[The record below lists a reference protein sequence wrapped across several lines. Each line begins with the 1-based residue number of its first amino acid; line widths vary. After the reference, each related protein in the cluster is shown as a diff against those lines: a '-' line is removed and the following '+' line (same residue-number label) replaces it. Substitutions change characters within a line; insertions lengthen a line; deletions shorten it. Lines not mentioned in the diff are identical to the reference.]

1 MQEFDR
7 EVSDEIEHAWG
18 VPFLKTAT
26 VVVLKPLRLNGL
38 KDWKVVVGLHWI
50 LAETYS
56 VRMAAPI
63 D

>member
-1 MQEFDR
+1 
-7 EVSDEIEHAWG
+7 
-18 VPFLKTAT
+18 

-38 KDWKVVVGLHWI
+38 KDWKMVAGLHWI

-56 VRMAAPI
+56 VKMVATI